1 MGLLGILSIFV
12 LVVVFYGMC
21 SLTPALDEEIGN
33 AVRLTQGGAV
43 VNERLKG

>member
-1 MGLLGILSIFV
+1 MKRETAA
-12 LVVVFYGMC
+12 MN
-21 SLTPALDEEIGN
+21 ALRN